1 MRYLP
6 LVPLIL
12 LLTGA
17 VVSPSGVHALENER
31 KTGTRGERVYDLRD
45 FTRIEVSGVY
55 DISVEVGP
63 DFSIRLSS
71 REASLDRVH
80 VRAANETLYLG
91 HQKGRSWRS
100 KKSVDA
106 AISLPA
112 LYGIEASG
120 VVDGEI
126 RGIDTDLF
134 RVEVSG
140 VGDLMLKGTCGML
153 RARLSGVGDLDASDL
168 KCAHVDV
175 KVSGVGDARVHAS
188 ESLDANVSGIGDLTC
203 FGSPSRVKKNKT
215 FFSSIS
221 VH

>member
-6 LVPLIL
+6 PVSMIL
-12 LLTGA
+12 LLAGA
-17 VVSPSGVHALENER
+17 TLFPRGAYAHEE
-31 KTGTRGERVYDLRD
+31 KGETGTRGERIYDLRD
-45 FTRIEVSGVY
+45 FNQIEVSGVY
-55 DISVEVGP
+55 EISVEIGP
-63 DFSIRLSS
+63 DFAIRLSG
-71 REASLDRVH
+71 REERLQHARVR
-80 VRAANETLYLG
+80 VSNETLYLG
-91 HQKGRSWRS
+91 HHKGRTLRS
-100 KKSVDA
+100 KKGVDA
-106 AISLPA
+106 VISLPA
-112 LYGIEASG
+112 LAGIEASG

-126 RGIDTDLF
+126 RGIDADLF

-140 VGDLMLKGTCGML
+140 VGDLMLTGKCAHL
-153 RARLSGVGDLDASDL
+153 WARLSGVGDLDASDL

-175 KVSGVGDARVHAS
+175 KVSGVGDVRVHAS